1 MIEELVPMT
10 QRERNRVRTRNDI
23 LDAAAQLLSDA
34 GYSGTTLQEVSRLAG
49 IARGTVYA
57 HFPAGRDEIVR
68 AVYLRLADQVAERG
82 NELHAQAD
90 GLEMRIRALA
100 RALTEASADPKGRFY
115 GIMGADLAPVL
126 AGVTGT
132 ASRSFENYIRDD
144 LAMALH
150 EGLLVPGADIEALTV
165 ALSGALRASGSRAA
179 TDPDSVEDQVN
190 AIGALVRGL
199 LAAPTS
205 PLRKDLP

>member
-1 MIEELVPMT
+1 MIEEPAVMT

-23 LDAAAQLLSDA
+23 LDAAAQLLSEA
-34 GYSGTTLQEVSRLAG
+34 GYSDTTLQEISRLAG

-57 HFPAGRDEIVR
+57 YFPSGRDEIVR
-68 AVYLRLADQVAERG
+68 AVYLRLADEVTQRG
-82 NELHAQAD
+82 TALHAQAE
-90 GLEMRIRALA
+90 GLEMRICALA

-115 GIMGADLAPVL
+115 GIMGADLVPVL

-144 LAMALH
+144 LTVAFH
-150 EGLLVPGADIEALTV
+150 EGLLVPEADVEALTV

-179 TDPDSVEDQVN
+179 ADPDSVEEQIR

-199 LAAPTS
+199 MTT
-205 PLRKDLP
+205 